1 MASIETIFSYAL
13 RYDFVGQ
20 VRAKLMESVR
30 FGSRSEVGRALGGE
44 LVAGGGGGARWGAK
58 RHLQE
63 LKEIQRGLKVVRAC
77 EIEPL

>member
-1 MASIETIFSYAL
+1 
-13 RYDFVGQ
+13 
-20 VRAKLMESVR
+20 MESVR

-77 EIEPL
+77 EIEPVQHRYRLDFSLKTCSDRPGATN